1 MTTRQFAGV
10 WFVVAVIFLLSIRV
24 AFQVGLTEGSHTAF
38 AVCKTRTDVDTVFVT
53 TRLPWPKDSVVN
65 PVFPR

>member
-1 MTTRQFAGV
+1 MRQLWMA
-10 WFVVAVIFLLSIRV
+10 FLVFCTFLIALRFGYV
-24 AFQVGLTEGSHTAF
+24 LGLTEGSHTAF

-53 TRLPWPKDSVVN
+53 TRLPWPRDSITN